1 MKYKLLAFIMT
12 LVPFVNISAQKE
24 ARNVKEGNKQYV
36 AQKFTEAQ
44 KFYEQGIADN
54 SDSYSANFN
63 LGNSLFRQKK
73 YKEALEQYQKAATL
87 TKEKKEI
94 ASAFHNVGNALM
106 EEKNYEKSVEAYKN
120 SLKANP
126 KDDDTRYNLAVA
138 QYLMKKQQEQQ
149 KQQQQQQ
156 QQKQQ
161 QQQQKQ
167 EQQKQEQQQEQ
178 QKQEQKQQQQPK
190 MQQEQIEQILKA
202 LEQDERDVQERRKI
216 QMGQRSKTDK
226 EW

>member
-1 MKYKLLAFIMT
+1 MKYKLLVFIMT
-12 LVPFVNISAQKE
+12 LVPLVNISAQKE

-156 QQKQQ
+156 
-161 QQQQKQ
+161 KQ
-167 EQQKQEQQQEQ
+167 EQQQ

>member
-54 SDSYSANFN
+54 SESYSANFN

-138 QYLMKKQQEQQ
+138 QHLMKKQQEQQQQEQQKQEQQ
-149 KQQQQQQ
+149 KQQQQQ
-156 QQKQQ
+156 
-161 QQQQKQ
+161 
-167 EQQKQEQQQEQ
+167 KQEQQQQ

>member
-1 MKYKLLAFIMT
+1 MKYKLLVFIMT

-149 KQQQQQQ
+149 KQQQQ
-156 QQKQQ
+156 
-161 QQQQKQ
+161 
-167 EQQKQEQQQEQ
+167 
-178 QKQEQKQQQQPK
+178 PK

>member
-44 KFYEQGIADN
+44 KFYEQGVADN

-149 KQQQQQQ
+149 KQQQQQ
-156 QQKQQ
+156 
-161 QQQQKQ
+161 
-167 EQQKQEQQQEQ
+167 KQEQQQEQ

>member
-44 KFYEQGIADN
+44 KFYEQGIANN

-156 QQKQQ
+156 
-161 QQQQKQ
+161 KQ

>member
-44 KFYEQGIADN
+44 KFYEQGVADN

-156 QQKQQ
+156 KQEQ

-167 EQQKQEQQQEQ
+167 E
-178 QKQEQKQQQQPK
+178 QEQKQQQQPK

>member
-44 KFYEQGIADN
+44 KFYEQGVADN

-149 KQQQQQQ
+149 KQQQQQ
-156 QQKQQ
+156 
-161 QQQQKQ
+161 
-167 EQQKQEQQQEQ
+167 KQEQQQQ

>member
-36 AQKFTEAQ
+36 AQKF
-44 KFYEQGIADN
+44 YEQGIADN
-54 SDSYSANFN
+54 SESYSANFN

-149 KQQQQQQ
+149 KQE
-156 QQKQQ
+156 QQKQ

-167 EQQKQEQQQEQ
+167 EQQQQ

>member
-149 KQQQQQQ
+149 QQE

>member
-44 KFYEQGIADN
+44 KFYEQGVADN

-156 QQKQQ
+156 KQNQQ
-161 QQQQKQ
+161 QQ
-167 EQQKQEQQQEQ
+167 QQKQEQQQEQ

-202 LEQDERDVQERRKI
+202 HEQDERDVQERRKI

>member
-44 KFYEQGIADN
+44 KFYEQGVADN

-156 QQKQQ
+156 
-161 QQQQKQ
+161 
-167 EQQKQEQQQEQ
+167 KQEQQQQQQ

>member
-149 KQQQQQQ
+149 KQQQQQ
-156 QQKQQ
+156 
-161 QQQQKQ
+161 KQ

>member
-12 LVPFVNISAQKE
+12 LVPFVNIYAQKE

-149 KQQQQQQ
+149 KQQQQQ
-156 QQKQQ
+156 
-161 QQQQKQ
+161 
-167 EQQKQEQQQEQ
+167 KQEQQQQ

>member
-44 KFYEQGIADN
+44 KFYEQGVADN

-156 QQKQQ
+156 KQKQQ
-161 QQQQKQ
+161 QQ
-167 EQQKQEQQQEQ
+167 QQKQEQQQEQ

>member
-156 QQKQQ
+156 KQEQQ

-167 EQQKQEQQQEQ
+167 EQQQQ

>member
-44 KFYEQGIADN
+44 KFYEQGVADN

-167 EQQKQEQQQEQ
+167 EQQQQ

>member
-1 MKYKLLAFIMT
+1 MKYKLLAFRMT

-149 KQQQQQQ
+149 KQQQQQK
-156 QQKQQ
+156 QKQQ
-161 QQQQKQ
+161 Q
-167 EQQKQEQQQEQ
+167 QQKQEQQQEQ

>member
-149 KQQQQQQ
+149 KQQQQQ
-156 QQKQQ
+156 
-161 QQQQKQ
+161 
-167 EQQKQEQQQEQ
+167 KQEQQQEQ

>member
-44 KFYEQGIADN
+44 KFYEQGVADN

-138 QYLMKKQQEQQ
+138 QYLMKKKQEQQ
-149 KQQQQQQ
+149 KQKQQ
-156 QQKQQ
+156 QQKQEQQ

-167 EQQKQEQQQEQ
+167 EQQQQ

>member
-24 ARNVKEGNKQYV
+24 ERNVKEGNKQYV

-54 SDSYSANFN
+54 SESYSANFN

-149 KQQQQQQ
+149 KQQQQ
-156 QQKQQ
+156 
-161 QQQQKQ
+161 
-167 EQQKQEQQQEQ
+167 KQEQQQQ

>member
-24 ARNVKEGNKQYV
+24 ARNVKEGSKQYV
-36 AQKFTEAQ
+36 SQKFTEAQ

-156 QQKQQ
+156 
-161 QQQQKQ
+161 KQ

>member
-44 KFYEQGIADN
+44 KFYEQGITDN
-54 SDSYSANFN
+54 SASYSANFN

-149 KQQQQQQ
+149 KQQQQQ
-156 QQKQQ
+156 
-161 QQQQKQ
+161 
-167 EQQKQEQQQEQ
+167 KQEQQQQ

>member
-156 QQKQQ
+156 
-161 QQQQKQ
+161 KQ

-202 LEQDERDVQERRKI
+202 LEQDECDVQERRKI

>member
-156 QQKQQ
+156 
-161 QQQQKQ
+161 
-167 EQQKQEQQQEQ
+167 KQEQQQQ

>member
-44 KFYEQGIADN
+44 KFYEQGVADN

-149 KQQQQQQ
+149 KQQQQQK
-156 QQKQQ
+156 QKQQ

-167 EQQKQEQQQEQ
+167 EQQQQ

>member
-54 SDSYSANFN
+54 SESYSANFN

-149 KQQQQQQ
+149 
-156 QQKQQ
+156 QQ

-167 EQQKQEQQQEQ
+167 EQQQQ

>member
-149 KQQQQQQ
+149 QQE
-156 QQKQQ
+156 

-167 EQQKQEQQQEQ
+167 EQQQQQ

>member
-54 SDSYSANFN
+54 SESYSANFN

-149 KQQQQQQ
+149 
-156 QQKQQ
+156 
-161 QQQQKQ
+161 
-167 EQQKQEQQQEQ
+167 QQKQEQQQQ

>member
-44 KFYEQGIADN
+44 KFYEQGVADN

-156 QQKQQ
+156 KQKQQ

-167 EQQKQEQQQEQ
+167 EQQQQ

>member
-156 QQKQQ
+156 
-161 QQQQKQ
+161 KQ
-167 EQQKQEQQQEQ
+167 EQQKQEQHQEQ

>member
-36 AQKFTEAQ
+36 AQKFKEAQ

-149 KQQQQQQ
+149 
-156 QQKQQ
+156 
-161 QQQQKQ
+161 
-167 EQQKQEQQQEQ
+167 QQKQEQQQQ

>member
-44 KFYEQGIADN
+44 KFYEQGVADN

-149 KQQQQQQ
+149 
-156 QQKQQ
+156 
-161 QQQQKQ
+161 
-167 EQQKQEQQQEQ
+167 Q

>member
-44 KFYEQGIADN
+44 KFYEQGVADN

-156 QQKQQ
+156 KQEQQ

-167 EQQKQEQQQEQ
+167 EQQQQ

>member
-54 SDSYSANFN
+54 SESYSANFN

-156 QQKQQ
+156 KQKQQ

-167 EQQKQEQQQEQ
+167 EQQQQ

>member
-1 MKYKLLAFIMT
+1 MKYKLLPFIMT

-156 QQKQQ
+156 
-161 QQQQKQ
+161 
-167 EQQKQEQQQEQ
+167 KQEQQQEQ

>member
-44 KFYEQGIADN
+44 KFYEQGVADN

-149 KQQQQQQ
+149 KQEQQ
-156 QQKQQ
+156 QQKQ
-161 QQQQKQ
+161 KQ
-167 EQQKQEQQQEQ
+167 EQQQQKQEQQQEQ

>member
-44 KFYEQGIADN
+44 KFYEQGVADN

-156 QQKQQ
+156 KQEQ

-167 EQQKQEQQQEQ
+167 EQQQQ

>member
-149 KQQQQQQ
+149 KQQQQQ
-156 QQKQQ
+156 
-161 QQQQKQ
+161 
-167 EQQKQEQQQEQ
+167 KQEQQQQ

-190 MQQEQIEQILKA
+190 MQQEKIEQILKA

>member
-44 KFYEQGIADN
+44 KFYERGIADN

-149 KQQQQQQ
+149 KQQQQQ
-156 QQKQQ
+156 
-161 QQQQKQ
+161 
-167 EQQKQEQQQEQ
+167 KQEQQQQ